1 MSFTFI
7 LWPPWCFGTVW
18 TARCGLTPWEG
29 ALVRLLGG
37 STLRTEDLDTLILS
51 VVSLPVEAKMK
62 WKNNICEAC
71 FMYMALCL
79 DFYLLREIT

>member
-1 MSFTFI
+1 MWADSLGGSFSSF
-7 LWPPWCFGTVW
+7 
-18 TARCGLTPWEG
+18 A
-29 ALVRLLGG
+29 GG

-79 DFYLLREIT
+79 DFLLAQRDYVA

>member
-1 MSFTFI
+1 MASLVLWDCVDCEMWADSLGGSFSSF
-7 LWPPWCFGTVW
+7 
-18 TARCGLTPWEG
+18 A
-29 ALVRLLGG
+29 GG

>member
-18 TARCGLTPWEG
+18 TVRCGLTPWEG
-29 ALVRLLGG
+29 ALVGLLGG
-37 STLRTEDLDTLILS
+37 RSGHSDFIS
-51 VVSLPVEAKMK
+51 GFSLPVEAKMK

-79 DFYLLREIT
+79 GFYLLREIT

>member
-1 MSFTFI
+1 MVSLVLWDCVDCEMWADSLGGSCSSF
-7 LWPPWCFGTVW
+7 
-18 TARCGLTPWEG
+18 A
-29 ALVRLLGG
+29 GG
-37 STLRTEDLDTLILS
+37 STLRMEDLDTDFIS
-51 VVSLPVEAKMK
+51 DFSLPVEAKMK